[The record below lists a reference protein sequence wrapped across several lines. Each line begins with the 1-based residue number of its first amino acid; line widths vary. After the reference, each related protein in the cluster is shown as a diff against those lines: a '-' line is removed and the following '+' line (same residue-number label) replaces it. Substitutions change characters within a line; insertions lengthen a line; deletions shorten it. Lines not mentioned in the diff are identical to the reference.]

1 MGTIIPFFCS
11 YRNKIHNYAPFLQN
25 YFTKVSFDKNLFKKE
40 LKKSTRLVNK
50 KEQMVLKIWCLTT
63 FANYKDIILDVFENT
78 I

>member
-1 MGTIIPFFCS
+1 MLRFCKTI
-11 YRNKIHNYAPFLQN
+11 LQ
-25 YFTKVSFDKNLFKKE
+25 KVSFDKNLFKKE

-63 FANYKDIILDVFENT
+63 FTNYKEIILDVFENT

>member
-1 MGTIIPFFCS
+1 MLRFCKTI
-11 YRNKIHNYAPFLQN
+11 LQ
-25 YFTKVSFDKNLFKKE
+25 KVSFDKNLFKKE

-50 KEQMVLKIWCLTT
+50 KEQMVLKIWFLTT

>member
-1 MGTIIPFFCS
+1 MLRFCKTI
-11 YRNKIHNYAPFLQN
+11 LQ
-25 YFTKVSFDKNLFKKE
+25 KVSFDKNLFKKE

-63 FANYKDIILDVFENT
+63 FTNYKDIILDVFENT